1 MADLNKLL
9 VKVPANLC
17 DAFRTKYLTGDGST
31 PRDTSYDK
39 KIVFLEDTKDIFS
52 QGKIYGTSHAEF
64 EELKNKIEDKSVT
77 LTFGVSSFD
86 SIREEGGPGSD
97 AETHYDAVYKAY
109 TNNGIVKIALNNGNS
124 AILSNIEF
132 ENGITAMGDDRY
144 TIKGTLCPN
153 SLNGIVGNNKSY
165 NITFRYD
172 SGDPAYGIGYYVSCK
187 EIKDTLYNK
196 TVGGTEIEGDA
207 SGDFMPMIEPGTDTL
222 KTVLKQLLTND
233 LLLNNNRCIDINL
246 TTSDTSTF
254 EFNVTGTEAETYFN
268 AVQNAYKNG
277 SNIKINLVNSVTGL
291 VNNSAIISNL
301 EKTNRYVNLL
311 VSGDITAPGMNH
323 PEVYVGILCPYKVGD
338 SADHQSYTITF
349 YKDTNSNSYHAQCVA
364 IASFGSAAY
373 EDKSYFDKAGAATIA
388 QNNSYAYAYSKFE
401 ESKVYAEDKMMF
413 VLGRADAEETSN
425 TVIGTRKYANSLANT
440 AYSNAKNYTDSIL
453 PTVSPGNNISV
464 VPSTDSNG
472 KINYKVSTTAS
483 VFNYKGNKTTI
494 EELQAVQDS
503 YSGDVWSVGA
513 ANAPSSSLYAWDG
526 DEWINIGPADGLKS
540 TSDTAS
546 HGVQLSNNSGEV
558 NITVTPGS
566 IADGNDS
573 VVTGGTVYSFVN
585 EFKTS
590 LGSAAYKDETY
601 FDKAGTAASAV
612 EDLENRL
619 PTWDSGRGIN
629 IGRPDPYHGI
639 FTYTVSTTN
648 EILRYLGDY
657 TNSTPSFD
665 DNNIAIGD
673 AYSKDG
679 FLYSCTTY
687 EGHKAWKPI
696 VGNMLFNSV
705 STTYV
710 QGGIRLD
717 LNSSQLGLVTKH
729 GEIGSPVDSYSSC
742 WNFVTGT
749 TVHSYISSLRDSK
762 TSTDGSHVNVTVST
776 KGGNVSSV
784 SVTESDNL
792 KTAVDNA
799 NSALQSVNVLGKTL
813 DKTTNAITVDEAKT
827 YLGLGSA
834 AYKDETYFDKAGAAT
849 AVENKLPG
857 VTNGTGIEVS
867 SSSDAKGKVTYTLST
882 TSEVIRYKGNVEKV
896 NELGSGTEGDVYSV
910 KNSLLYRYNGGG
922 WSKIAGNIQEIDPT
936 SRNGIALIL
945 NDDNSQGELSLSV
958 TTGKVS
964 SSKYGDG
971 NQLVKGYDVYEALC
985 AYTIKDVIVNAE
997 DSTYITV
1004 AKNKYSDSS
1013 YSYCEISLN
1022 EAAIY
1027 SYVLDNIW
1035 EEFSLA

>member
-31 PRDTSYDK
+31 PRDTSYDR

-77 LTFGVSSFD
+77 LTFGVNSFSS
-86 SIREEGGPGSD
+86 INEEGGPGSD

-124 AILSNIEF
+124 AILSNIEL

-187 EIKDTLYNK
+187 EITDTLYNK
-196 TVGGTEIEGDA
+196 KVGGTEIEGDA

-222 KTVLKQLLTND
+222 ETVLKQLLTND
-233 LLLNNNRCIDINL
+233 LLLNNNRCVDINL

-254 EFNVTGTEAETYFN
+254 EFDITGTEAETYFN
-268 AVQNAYKNG
+268 TVQNAYKNG
-277 SNIKINLVNSVTGL
+277 SNIKVNLVNSVTGL
-291 VNNSAIISNL
+291 VKNSAIISNL
-301 EKTNRYVNLL
+301 EKTNTLQNLL
-311 VSGDITAPGMNH
+311 ASGEITAPGRND
-323 PEVYVGILCPYKVGD
+323 PEVYVGILCPYKVGY
-338 SADHQSYTITF
+338 SVDHQSYTITF
-349 YKDTNSNSYHAQCVA
+349 YKDINGAYFAKCVV

-373 EDKSYFDKAGAATIA
+373 EDKSYFDKAGAATAA
-388 QNNSYAYAYSKFE
+388 QNNSYAYAY
-401 ESKVYAEDKMMF
+401 
-413 VLGRADAEETSN
+413 N
-425 TVIGTRKYANSLANT
+425 LANT
-440 AYSNAKNYTDSIL
+440 AYSNAKNYTNSIL
-453 PTVSPGNNISV
+453 PTVSAGNNISV

-472 KINYKVSTTAS
+472 KVNYKVSTTAT
-483 VFNYKGNKTTI
+483 VFNYKGNKTTKA
-494 EELQAVQDS
+494 ELENVQDKV
-503 YSGDVWSVGA
+503 SGDVWSVGA
-513 ANAPSSSLYAWDG
+513 ADAPGSSLYAWDG

-558 NITVTPGS
+558 NVTVTPGS

-573 VVTGGTVYSFVN
+573 VVTGGAVYSFVN
-585 EFKTS
+585 EFKNS

-601 FDKAGTAASAV
+601 FDKAGTA
-612 EDLENRL
+612 
-619 PTWDSGRGIN
+619 
-629 IGRPDPYHGI
+629 
-639 FTYTVSTTN
+639 
-648 EILRYLGDY
+648 
-657 TNSTPSFD
+657 
-665 DNNIAIGD
+665 
-673 AYSKDG
+673 
-679 FLYSCTTY
+679 
-687 EGHKAWKPI
+687 
-696 VGNMLFNSV
+696 
-705 STTYV
+705 
-710 QGGIRLD
+710 
-717 LNSSQLGLVTKH
+717 
-729 GEIGSPVDSYSSC
+729 
-742 WNFVTGT
+742 
-749 TVHSYISSLRDSK
+749 
-762 TSTDGSHVNVTVST
+762 
-776 KGGNVSSV
+776 V
-784 SVTESDNL
+784 SV
-792 KTAVDNA
+792 
-799 NSALQSVNVLGKTL
+799 
-813 DKTTNAITVDEAKT
+813 
-827 YLGLGSA
+827 A
-834 AYKDETYFDKAGAAT
+834 AD
-849 AVENKLPG
+849 VEKKLPG

-867 SSSDAKGKVTYTLST
+867 SSSDANGKVTYTLST
-882 TSEVIRYKGNVEKV
+882 NSEIIRYKGSVDSV
-896 NELGSGTEGDVYSV
+896 NELFLIEGAVHGDVYSV
-910 KNSLLYRYNGGG
+910 NNSTLNRYIGSGM
-922 WSKIAGNIQEIDPT
+922 WQKIAGNLQYVAPT
-936 SRNGIALIL
+936 PVNGLEL
-945 NDDNSQGELSLSV
+945 TFNNSSGVLGISV

-964 SSKYGDG
+964 SSKFGDG
-971 NQLVKGYDVYEALC
+971 DKLVKGYDVYEALC
-985 AYTIKDVIVNAE
+985 TYTIKDVIVNAE